1 MRAALIDAAAHL
13 LAAEGPGALSA
24 RRLAAEVG
32 TSTMAIYTHFGGM
45 TALHAAVR
53 REGFSRLTAAFD
65 GAATSVDPVT
75 ALAAGCLACLDA
87 AAREPEAAWALFN
100 HRPPEG
106 DDAGA
111 ELFRILLRRVE
122 DGVRSG
128 RFPDA
133 EQSRVGAW
141 AGQVWAAMHGS
152 TVISPVRNA
161 RPRRGTVHAGG
172 YAVPPRDRLR
182 RRSGACPA
190 IGRCSDMTDLR
201 P

>member
-87 AAREPEAAWALFN
+87 AAREPELTWALFN

-141 AGQVWAAMHGS
+141 AGQVWAAMHGITVLALSETLDLAAARS
-152 TVISPVRNA
+152 TLADMLCRLAIGYGDDPVRA
-161 RPRRGTVHAGG
+161 
-172 YAVPPRDRLR
+172 
-182 RRSGACPA
+182 RRSVSAA
-190 IGRCSDMTDLR
+190 T
-201 P
+201 